1 MGGLKLLTKIPE
13 RYWKHA
19 IKTGLAAAVLAHFCR
34 HLPLAEIHYP
44 VMGLTATMLS
54 SHIGDVIK
62 AGWGRLGGSVIAGV
76 VTGCLLSLFGDSAL
90 VGALAYLVATL
101 VAEVLQYPAMTLQA
115 GVIAGLIVAVP
126 EFEKNPWLYSWH
138 RVTENGLGVIVA
150 VLVAV
155 VIWPEKPSETLQE
168 NLVQFL
174 RQSLAL
180 TQACLDRVI
189 QDQRQDLNAE
199 GELEQLI
206 KLNQSSEDLLNRS
219 VYGFLGR
226 DLTAENWSQLIA
238 DQRRVR
244 RHLTSMVKILEAQE
258 IAQPFLVRVQEEL
271 AAIRDQAQAMINSL
285 LSAIQNP
292 QHKPDVE
299 QELKALESNLER
311 LKLNL
316 QNLRQAGITQKYDLE
331 VVIYSYDYL
340 HSLQLLI
347 QGWQGIATQVLDEP
361 RPGIIPPLKQW
372 QLKFPARR
380 QLRHFGKTALGM
392 WLALWLVQMNQTSWP
407 FGFYTVIGV
416 FGGMQPTVGQ
426 SVNRLWYEIIGMGI
440 GAFLAM
446 FLFSTLG
453 GDPLGIGLGVFLT
466 MVLCQAWG
474 VMPGLKHGCF
484 ILVISLI
491 AQTHQFNAYVAGRFF
506 YTLLGLVIALVL
518 NQLLWP
524 EVTSHQLT
532 PKISQ
537 AFGQF
542 AKTLEAFM
550 TGLVPK
556 FQAQGKQDLSTDL
569 TQARQSLMSH
579 RTMLKEVH
587 LDPIDDYSISQAE
600 RFWNFTLSYET
611 AIFRDLLL
619 LEEALQHPESIG
631 PYKRLFGHPQA
642 LAYPLKV
649 ALEHVAQAI
658 HEETPPDPNLA
669 ITLNQA
675 ETRALNHLQQA
686 RQRKVTKADDLDA
699 IMGAIQLFATFRE
712 LSENLQQ
719 MIKDWP
725 KTTKSR

>member
-1 MGGLKLLTKIPE
+1 
-13 RYWKHA
+13 
-19 IKTGLAAAVLAHFCR
+19 
-34 HLPLAEIHYP
+34 
-44 VMGLTATMLS
+44 MGLTATMLS

-76 VTGCLLSLFGDSAL
+76 VTGALLSLFGDNAL
-90 VGALAYLVATL
+90 VGAAAYLVATL

-115 GVIAGLIVAVP
+115 GLIAGLIVAVP
-126 EFEKNPWLYSWH
+126 EFEQNPWLYSWH

-155 VIWPEKPSETLQE
+155 LIWPEKPRLTLQE

-174 RQSLAL
+174 RASLEL
-180 TQACLDRVI
+180 TQACLERVI
-189 QDQRQDLNAE
+189 QNQRQDLGAE
-199 GELEQLI
+199 AQLEQLI

-226 DLTAENWSQLIA
+226 DLTADNWSQLIA

-244 RHLTSMVKILEAQE
+244 RHLTSMVKILEDQDL
-258 IAQPFLVRVQEEL
+258 AQPLLTLVRGEL
-271 AAIRDQAQAMINSL
+271 AEIGDQAQAMVNTL
-285 LSAIQNP
+285 LGAIQNP
-292 QHKPDVE
+292 KSQPDIEKEVA
-299 QELKALESNLER
+299 ALEASLDQ
-311 LKLNL
+311 LKLHL
-316 QNLRQAGITQKYDLE
+316 QTLRQAGITQGYDLE

-347 QGWQGIATQVLDEP
+347 QGWQRIASQVLIRA
-361 RPGIIPPLKQW
+361 RPGSLPPLKQW
-372 QLKFPARR
+372 QLKFPAPR
-380 QLRHFGKTALGM
+380 QLRHFGKTAVGIG
-392 WLALWLVQMNQTSWP
+392 LALWLVQINRTSWP
-407 FGFYTVIGV
+407 FGFYTVVGV

-426 SVNRLWYEIIGMGI
+426 SVSRLWYEIIGMGI

-446 FLFSTLG
+446 FLFSTMG

-518 NQLLWP
+518 NLLLWP
-524 EVTSHQLT
+524 EMTSHQLT

-537 AFGQF
+537 AYAQF
-542 AKTLEAFM
+542 ATTLESFM
-550 TGLVPK
+550 AGLVPK
-556 FQAQGKQDLSTDL
+556 FQAQGKRDLSADL
-569 TQARQSLMSH
+569 AQARKTLMNQ
-579 RTMLKEVH
+579 RTMLKEVR
-587 LDPIDDYSISQAE
+587 LDPIDDFSISQAE

-619 LEEALQHPESIG
+619 LEEALQHPESIA

-642 LAYPLKV
+642 LAYPLKT
-649 ALEHVAQAI
+649 ALHQITQAI
-658 HEETPPDPNLA
+658 QDETPPDPSIVTA
-669 ITLNQA
+669 LNQA
-675 ETRALNHLQQA
+675 ETRAINHLQQA
-686 RQRKVTKADDLDA
+686 RQRRVAKADDLDA
-699 IMGAIQLFATFRE
+699 VMGAVQLFATFRE

-719 MIKDWP
+719 MVKDWP
-725 KTTKSR
+725 TIPKK

>member
-1 MGGLKLLTKIPE
+1 MGGLKLLAKIPE
-13 RYWKHA
+13 GYWKHA

-34 HLPLAEIHYP
+34 HLPLAEIYYP

-54 SHIGDVIK
+54 AHTGDVIK

-155 VIWPEKPSETLQE
+155 LIWPEKPRDTLQK
-168 NLVQFL
+168 NLAQFL
-174 RQSLAL
+174 QQSQAL

-189 QDQRQDLNAE
+189 QDQRQDLGAE
-199 GELEQLI
+199 ARLDRLI

-244 RHLTSMVKILEAQE
+244 RHLTSMVKILEEQSL
-258 IAQPFLVRVQEEL
+258 AQPFLILVRGEL
-271 AAIRDQAQAMINSL
+271 AAINDQAEAMIHALLRAIENPTHRSEVEKESVALETSL
-285 LSAIQNP
+285 E
-292 QHKPDVE
+292 K
-299 QELKALESNLER
+299 LKA
-311 LKLNL
+311 NL
-316 QNLRQAGITQKYDLE
+316 QTLRQAGITQDFSLE

-347 QGWQGIATQVLDEP
+347 QGWQGIATQVLNEARP
-361 RPGIIPPLKQW
+361 RIIPPLKQW
-372 QLKFPARR
+372 QLKFPRPR

-426 SVNRLWYEIIGMGI
+426 SVHRLWYEIIGMGI
-440 GAFLAM
+440 GAFLAI
-446 FLFSTLG
+446 FLFSTMG

-466 MVLCQAWG
+466 MVLCQTWG

-491 AQTHQFNAYVAGRFF
+491 AQTHQFNVYVAGRFF

-524 EVTSHQLT
+524 EITSNQLT

-542 AKTLEAFM
+542 ATTLESFM

-556 FQAQGKQDLSTDL
+556 FQAEGKQDLTTDL
-569 TQARQSLMSH
+569 TQARKTLMSH
-579 RTMLKEVH
+579 RTMLQEVH

-619 LEEALQHPESIG
+619 LEEALQHPESIA
-631 PYKRLFGHPQA
+631 PYKRFFGHPQA
-642 LAYPLKV
+642 LAYPLKTALESV
-649 ALEHVAQAI
+649 ALGIKTETQPNVTLIKTLADTESRAI
-658 HEETPPDPNLA
+658 
-669 ITLNQA
+669 Q
-675 ETRALNHLQQA
+675 HLKTA
-686 RQRKVTKADDLDA
+686 RERGVPRKYELDA
-699 IMGAIQLFATFRE
+699 VMGAIQLFATLRE
-712 LSENLQQ
+712 LSDNLQQ

-725 KTTKSR
+725 TPPKS